1 MPAGVIQAIDRFA
14 GKFAD
19 LSRSQAIRALI
30 DIGLHAGRRRNE
42 VIDPKGHRL
51 HVRKAPLAKRR
62 CLASTKSQPPP
73 PLLRIVGKE

>member
-1 MPAGVIQAIDRFA
+1 MPADLIQAIDRFA

-30 DIGLHAGRRRNE
+30 DIGLHAGRKRNE

-51 HVRKAPLAKRR
+51 HERKVVLAKRR
-62 CLASTKSQPPP
+62 RLASTKAQPRP
-73 PLLRIVGKE
+73 PLLRLVGKE